1 MGLLR
6 SVISKGLSS
15 FQRSECLQIPGH
27 AVQESYIHQRTLV
40 CYIGRSGWGWQSN
53 GSNASKD
60 MNLQHQ
66 SCENLKYRIVNISYT
81 SQVAILWKLCEEG
94 NGLLVRI
101 I

>member
-1 MGLLR
+1 
-6 SVISKGLSS
+6 
-15 FQRSECLQIPGH
+15 
-27 AVQESYIHQRTLV
+27 
-40 CYIGRSGWGWQSN
+40 
-53 GSNASKD
+53 